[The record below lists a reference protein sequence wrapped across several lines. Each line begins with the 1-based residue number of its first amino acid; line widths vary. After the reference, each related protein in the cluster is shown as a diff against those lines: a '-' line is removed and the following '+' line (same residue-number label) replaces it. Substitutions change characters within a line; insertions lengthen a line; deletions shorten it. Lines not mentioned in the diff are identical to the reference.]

1 MNNNFVLFLS
11 ISEEEIDG
19 LSLLYLSSLSMEN
32 RYWLIQMIILL
43 KKLTVGIKTTFE
55 KKTGEIERKCFFT

>member
-43 KKLTVGIKTTFE
+43 KN
-55 KKTGEIERKCFFT
+55 